1 VSADAAS
8 SRFSS
13 HHIYIHTHARH
24 ASLKMHICMMHEL
37 DDVNLDGAAPA
48 STDCTELRL
57 LAASFIYN
65 TIIHR

>member
-1 VSADAAS
+1 
-8 SRFSS
+8 
-13 HHIYIHTHARH
+13 
-24 ASLKMHICMMHEL
+24 MHICMMHEL